1 MFNGNSKFMALVKT
15 AEKISR
21 TKPSDGL
28 IHVSDQEPGYAR
40 KKWGKGFVYIDEE
53 NVKVNDTLELERI
66 KNIKIPPN
74 WNNVWICKSPNGY
87 LQATGID
94 SKNRKQYL
102 YHPDW
107 QVYQQETKFKKIKE
121 FAEAL
126 PTIREVTDKH
136 TRKKKW
142 PKEKVMALIVQILD
156 ETYIR
161 IGNKIYQE
169 EHGTFGLTTF
179 RRKHVNFGTD
189 EIIFSYKAK
198 GNKYRKV
205 QLKNRIFNRLVR
217 QCSEL
222 PGYEV
227 FRYLDSSGKTVP
239 VTSQDVNGY
248 IESISGNNFT
258 SKTFRI
264 WGGTVLA
271 IKKFPEAREKKKKN
285 KRLKFR
291 TTLIRLVAKE
301 LGNTVAICEEYYIH
315 PKVLKKTT
323 EENFDPGKV
332 PIKNHLPGMD
342 KEELI
347 ALSIL
352 NQ

>member
-1 MFNGNSKFMALVKT
+1 M
-15 AEKISR
+15 EKIIHKDS
-21 TKPSDGL
+21 SMGL
-28 IHVSDQEPGYAR
+28 VHVSDKEPGYTR
-40 KKWGKGFVYIDEE
+40 KKWGKGFIYFDEE
-53 NVKVNDTLELERI
+53 NYRVNDTRELERI

-74 WNNVWICKSPNGY
+74 WNDVWICKLPNGY

-94 SKNRKQYL
+94 SKSRKQYL

-107 QVYQQETKFKKIKE
+107 KVYQQDTKFKKIKE
-121 FAEAL
+121 FAESL
-126 PTIREVTDKH
+126 PVIRETTEKH
-136 TRKKKW
+136 VRKNKW
-142 PKEKVMALIVQILD
+142 PKEKVLALIVQILD

-169 EHGTFGLTTF
+169 EHGTFGLTTL
-179 RRKHVNFGTD
+179 RRKHVQFGTD

-205 QLKNRIFNRLVR
+205 QLKNKIFNRLVR

-227 FRYLDSSGKTVP
+227 FRYLDASGKTIP
-239 VTSQDVNGY
+239 VTSQDVNKY

-271 IKKFPEAREKKKKN
+271 IKKFHEAKEKKKKN
-285 KRLKFR
+285 HRLKFR

-301 LGNTVAICEEYYIH
+301 LGNTVAISEEYYIH
-315 PKVLKKTT
+315 PKIL
-323 EENFDPGKV
+323 ENVTNEDFDPDNV
-332 PIKNHLPGMD
+332 SIEHHLTGMD

-352 NQ
+352 KDN